1 MEPGNVGSQSALQSR
16 LVKLFEPLIVFSLA
30 AMLVIVF
37 GNVVLRYV
45 FNSGISICEEL
56 SRMLFV
62 WMTFIG
68 AVVAVAEGTHL
79 GMDSVIQRLPRKG
92 VIICA
97 IVSDLMIVACTM
109 LVAHGAWQQTIVNMD
124 NVAPVSQVP
133 LGFVHASV
141 LVASVA
147 IILITSGRF
156 WRVVTGRAGEH
167 DLIQVRDSED
177 PAATQS
183 EAVTK

>member
-1 MEPGNVGSQSALQSR
+1 MEPEKIGSQTALQDR
-16 LVKLFEPLIVFSLA
+16 VVKLFEPLIVFCLA

-37 GNVVLRYV
+37 GNVVLRYA

-79 GMDSVIQRLPRKG
+79 GMDSVIQRLPRG
-92 VIICA
+92 AVIACA
-97 IVSDLMIVACTM
+97 IVSDIMIAGCSV
-109 LVAHGAWQQTIVNMD
+109 LVAHGAWQQTVVNMG
-124 NVAPVSQVP
+124 NIAPVSGIP
-133 LGFVHASV
+133 LGYVHVSI
-141 LVASVA
+141 LVTSAA
-147 IILITSGRF
+147 IILIVSGRC
-156 WRVVTGRAGEH
+156 WRLVTGHAEER

-177 PAATQS
+177 PAASNSTT
-183 EAVTK
+183 VTK